1 MDNRRCRYDNGD
13 QTMTW
18 TIKAESGEERT
29 VDSRAEAESVRNDM
43 EQLGMNC
50 EITAPDETKT
60 DGGQADSESPRVV
73 PDGEILPHDYDEPNH
88 PEQTESDDGDGAGK
102 ATTNIPENPDI
113 DKNPVEWLPDHLID
127 MVEGVPTISRKG
139 YCIVCQQYGVSIE
152 SESIVRSSDTEFE
165 YAEFRA
171 VAVDSDGKAYSGF
184 GTAHVERGDD
194 PYLLNELAET
204 RAMKRAATW
213 ATGVG
218 LTAVEEME

>member
-1 MDNRRCRYDNGD
+1 
-13 QTMTW
+13 MTW
-18 TIKAESGEERT
+18 TIKAESGEKRT
-29 VDSRAEAESVRNDM
+29 VDSRAEAETVRNDM

-50 EITAPDETKT
+50 KIISPDETKT
-60 DGGQADSESPRVV
+60 DGGQADSESPRVI

-88 PEQTESDDGDGAGK
+88 PEQTESDDGDGAGG
-102 ATTNIPENPDI
+102 ATAIPENPDI

-184 GTAHVERGDD
+184 GTAHIERGDD

>member
-1 MDNRRCRYDNGD
+1 
-13 QTMTW
+13 MTW
-18 TIKAESGEERT
+18 TIKAESGEKRT

-50 EITAPDETKT
+50 EIIAPDETKT
-60 DGGQADSESPRVV
+60 DGGQADSESPRVI

-88 PEQTESDDGDGAGK
+88 PEQTESDDGDGAGG

-152 SESIVRSSDTEFE
+152 SESIVRSSNTEFE

-171 VAVDSDGKAYSGF
+171 VAVDADGKAYSGF

>member
-1 MDNRRCRYDNGD
+1 
-13 QTMTW
+13 MTW
-18 TIKAESGEERT
+18 TIKAESGEKRT

-50 EITAPDETKT
+50 EIISPDETKT
-60 DGGQADSESPRVV
+60 DGGQAETDDSPRVI

-88 PEQTESDDGDGAGK
+88 PEQTESDDGDGAGG
-102 ATTNIPENPDI
+102 ATNIPENPNI

-218 LTAVEEME
+218 LTAVEEMQ

>member
-1 MDNRRCRYDNGD
+1 
-13 QTMTW
+13 MTW
-18 TIKAESGEERT
+18 TIKAENGETRSVE
-29 VDSRAEAESVRNDM
+29 SRAEAKSVKADM
-43 EQLGMNC
+43 EKLGINC
-50 EITAPDETKT
+50 EIIPPNTKA
-60 DGGQADSESPRVV
+60 DGGEAVMQTQETQEDSMKTEE
-73 PDGEILPHDYDEPNH
+73 PDIEE
-88 PEQTESDDGDGAGK
+88 
-102 ATTNIPENPDI
+102 PDI

-127 MVEGVPTISRKG
+127 IVEGVPTISRKG

-152 SESIVRSSDTEFE
+152 SEAVVRSSSAEFE

-171 VAVDSDGKAYSGF
+171 VAVDADGKKFTGF
-184 GTAHVERGDD
+184 GTAHIERGDD

>member
-1 MDNRRCRYDNGD
+1 
-13 QTMTW
+13 MTW
-18 TIKAESGEERT
+18 TIKAESGETRT

-43 EQLGMNC
+43 EQLGMSC
-50 EITAPDETKT
+50 EIISPDETKT
-60 DGGQADSESPRVV
+60 DGGQAERESPKVV
-73 PDGEILPHDYDEPNH
+73 PDGEILPHDFDESNH
-88 PEQTESDDGDGAGK
+88 PETESDIDDDAGE
-102 ATTNIPENPDI
+102 TTAIPENPDI

-139 YCIVCQQYGVSIE
+139 YCIICQRYDVSIE
-152 SESIVRSSDTEFE
+152 SESIVRSSNTEFK

-171 VAVDSDGKAYSGF
+171 VAVDADGKAYSGF

>member
-1 MDNRRCRYDNGD
+1 
-13 QTMTW
+13 MTW
-18 TIKAESGEERT
+18 TIKAESGEKRT

-50 EITAPDETKT
+50 KIISPDETKT
-60 DGGQADSESPRVV
+60 DGGQAETDDSPRVI

-88 PEQTESDDGDGAGK
+88 PETESDDGDGAGGS
-102 ATTNIPENPDI
+102 AANIPENPDI

-127 MVEGVPTISRKG
+127 IVEGVPTISRKG

>member
-1 MDNRRCRYDNGD
+1 
-13 QTMTW
+13 MTW
-18 TIKAESGEERT
+18 TIKAESGEKRT

-50 EITAPDETKT
+50 KIISPDETKT
-60 DGGQADSESPRVV
+60 DGGQADSESPRVI

-88 PEQTESDDGDGAGK
+88 PEQTESDDGDGAGGS
-102 ATTNIPENPDI
+102 AANIPENPDI

-139 YCIVCQQYGVSIE
+139 YCIICQRYDVSIE
-152 SESIVRSSDTEFE
+152 SESIVRSSNTEFE

>member
-1 MDNRRCRYDNGD
+1 
-13 QTMTW
+13 MTW
-18 TIKAESGEERT
+18 TIKAESGETRT

-50 EITAPDETKT
+50 EIISPDETKT
-60 DGGQADSESPRVV
+60 DGGQADSESPRVI
-73 PDGEILPHDYDEPNH
+73 PDGEVLPHDYDEPNH
-88 PEQTESDDGDGAGK
+88 PEQTESDDENDAGES
-102 ATTNIPENPDI
+102 TTIPENPDI

-171 VAVDSDGKAYSGF
+171 VALDSDGKAYSGF

>member
-1 MDNRRCRYDNGD
+1 
-13 QTMTW
+13 MTW
-18 TIKAESGEERT
+18 TIKAESGEKRT
-29 VDSRAEAESVRNDM
+29 VESRAEAESVKNDM

-50 EITAPDETKT
+50 EIISPDETKT

-73 PDGEILPHDYDEPNH
+73 PDGEILPHDYDESNH
-88 PEQTESDDGDGAGK
+88 PEQTESDDDGDGAGG
-102 ATTNIPENPDI
+102 ATIPENPDI

>member
-1 MDNRRCRYDNGD
+1 
-13 QTMTW
+13 MTW
-18 TIKAESGEERT
+18 TIKAESGEKRT

-50 EITAPDETKT
+50 KLISPDETKT

-73 PDGEILPHDYDEPNH
+73 PDGEILPDDYDEQNH
-88 PEQTESDDGDGAGK
+88 PEQTESDDDGDGAGN
-102 ATTNIPENPDI
+102 ATNIPENPDI

-139 YCIVCQQYGVSIE
+139 YCIICQRYDVSIE
-152 SESIVRSSDTEFE
+152 SESIVRSSNTEFE

>member
-1 MDNRRCRYDNGD
+1 
-13 QTMTW
+13 MTW
-18 TIKAESGEERT
+18 TIKAESGEKRT

-50 EITAPDETKT
+50 EIISPDETKT
-60 DGGQADSESPRVV
+60 DGGQAETDDSPRVI
-73 PDGEILPHDYDEPNH
+73 PDGEVLPHDYDEPNH
-88 PEQTESDDGDGAGK
+88 PEQTESDDDDGDGAGG

-139 YCIVCQQYGVSIE
+139 YCIICQRYDVSIE
-152 SESIVRSSDTEFE
+152 SESIVRSSNTEFE

>member
-1 MDNRRCRYDNGD
+1 
-13 QTMTW
+13 MTW
-18 TIKAESGEERT
+18 TIKAESGEKRT

-60 DGGQADSESPRVV
+60 DGGQANSESPRVV
-73 PDGEILPHDYDEPNH
+73 PDGEVLPHDYDETDN
-88 PEQTESDDGDGAGK
+88 PEQTESNDDGDGAGGT
-102 ATTNIPENPDI
+102 ANIPENPDI

>member
-1 MDNRRCRYDNGD
+1 
-13 QTMTW
+13 MTW
-18 TIKAESGEERT
+18 TIKAESGETRT

-50 EITAPDETKT
+50 EIISPDETKT
-60 DGGQADSESPRVV
+60 DGGQADTESPRVI
-73 PDGEILPHDYDEPNH
+73 PDGEVLPHDYDEPNH
-88 PEQTESDDGDGAGK
+88 PEQTESDDGDGAGE
-102 ATTNIPENPDI
+102 ATTIPENPDI

-139 YCIVCQQYGVSIE
+139 YCIICQRYDVSIE

>member
-1 MDNRRCRYDNGD
+1 
-13 QTMTW
+13 MTW
-18 TIKAESGEERT
+18 TIKAESGEKRT

-50 EITAPDETKT
+50 KVISPDETKT
-60 DGGQADSESPRVV
+60 DGGQANSESPRVI
-73 PDGEILPHDYDEPNH
+73 PDGEILPYDYDEPNH
-88 PEQTESDDGDGAGK
+88 PETESDDGDDAGE
-102 ATTNIPENPDI
+102 TTAIPENPDI

-171 VAVDSDGKAYSGF
+171 VAVDADGKAYSGF

>member
-1 MDNRRCRYDNGD
+1 
-13 QTMTW
+13 MTW

-43 EQLGMNC
+43 EQLGMSC
-50 EITAPDETKT
+50 EIIAPDETKT
-60 DGGQADSESPRVV
+60 DGGQAETDDSPRVI

-88 PEQTESDDGDGAGK
+88 PEQTESDDDDGDSADG

-127 MVEGVPTISRKG
+127 TVEGVPTISRKG

>member
-1 MDNRRCRYDNGD
+1 
-13 QTMTW
+13 
-18 TIKAESGEERT
+18 
-29 VDSRAEAESVRNDM
+29 M

-50 EITAPDETKT
+50 KIISPDETKT
-60 DGGQADSESPRVV
+60 DGGQAETDDSPRVI

-88 PEQTESDDGDGAGK
+88 PEQTESDDGDGAGG
-102 ATTNIPENPDI
+102 ATNIPENPDI

-139 YCIVCQQYGVSIE
+139 YCIICQRYDVSIE
-152 SESIVRSSDTEFE
+152 SESIVRSSNTEFE

-171 VAVDSDGKAYSGF
+171 VAVDADGKAYSGF

>member
-1 MDNRRCRYDNGD
+1 
-13 QTMTW
+13 MTW
-18 TIKAESGEERT
+18 TIKAESGETRT

-50 EITAPDETKT
+50 EIISPDETKT
-60 DGGQADSESPRVV
+60 DGGQTDSESPRVIA
-73 PDGEILPHDYDEPNH
+73 DGEILPHDYDEPNH
-88 PEQTESDDGDGAGK
+88 PEQTESDDGDGAGG
-102 ATTNIPENPDI
+102 ATTIPENPDI

-218 LTAVEEME
+218 LTAVEEMQ

>member
-1 MDNRRCRYDNGD
+1 
-13 QTMTW
+13 MTW
-18 TIKAESGEERT
+18 TIKAESGETRT

-50 EITAPDETKT
+50 EIISPDETKT
-60 DGGQADSESPRVV
+60 DGGQAETDDSPRVI
-73 PDGEILPHDYDEPNH
+73 PDGEVLPHDYDESNH
-88 PEQTESDDGDGAGK
+88 PEQTESDDGDGAGG
-102 ATTNIPENPDI
+102 ATTIPENPDI

-139 YCIVCQQYGVSIE
+139 YCIICQRYDVSIE
-152 SESIVRSSDTEFE
+152 SESIVRSSNTEFE

>member
-1 MDNRRCRYDNGD
+1 
-13 QTMTW
+13 MTW
-18 TIKAESGEERT
+18 TIKSESGETRT
-29 VDSRAEAESVRNDM
+29 VGSRAEAESVRNDM

-50 EITAPDETKT
+50 EIISPDETKT
-60 DGGQADSESPRVV
+60 DGGQADSESPRVI
-73 PDGEILPHDYDEPNH
+73 PDGEVLPHDYDEPNH
-88 PEQTESDDGDGAGK
+88 PEQTESDDGDDAGE
-102 ATTNIPENPDI
+102 ATAIPESPDI

-139 YCIVCQQYGVSIE
+139 YCIICQRYDVSIE

>member
-1 MDNRRCRYDNGD
+1 MRLKP
-13 QTMTW
+13 M
-18 TIKAESGEERT
+18 
-29 VDSRAEAESVRNDM
+29 VDKQIANHHGLFLMVRFY
-43 EQLGMNC
+43 
-50 EITAPDETKT
+50 P
-60 DGGQADSESPRVV
+60 
-73 PDGEILPHDYDEPNH
+73 
-88 PEQTESDDGDGAGK
+88 
-102 ATTNIPENPDI
+102 
-113 DKNPVEWLPDHLID
+113 
-127 MVEGVPTISRKG
+127 

-171 VAVDSDGKAYSGF
+171 VAVDADGKAYSGF

>member
-1 MDNRRCRYDNGD
+1 
-13 QTMTW
+13 MTW
-18 TIKAESGEERT
+18 TIKAESGEKRT

-60 DGGQADSESPRVV
+60 DGGQANSESPRVV
-73 PDGEILPHDYDEPNH
+73 PDGEVLPHDYDETDN
-88 PEQTESDDGDGAGK
+88 PEQTESNDDGDGAGGT
-102 ATTNIPENPDI
+102 ANIPENPDI

-127 MVEGVPTISRKG
+127 MVEGVSTISRKG